1 MARTLLCKLLQK
13 KTYDILSQKYTIVLL
28 FVGIIIVFVSVL
40 HFGETMME
48 WSKEKYAAVFNPYSD
63 NIGRKS
69 YRSMLCQYVP
79 IDVVYTWV
87 NGSDPKLLEGL
98 SQAREE
104 YGFSSSHMNSCSY
117 SHCTKSHMALVKP
130 QLPSTVTLSDMEEV
144 DPVFAEVVRMFV
156 VSSPYTGQQNVT
168 VVVFPDNE
176 MADRA
181 IQKKSF
187 ILEDQNYTINIAYLT
202 DNWLSQ
208 NTVMLNDVFLMT
220 QLPSGYSD
228 EQIIKKFPEHV
239 RNHIHKVFHQ
249 EEKGLAVFSAS
260 DKGSV
265 EAVLKLSNI
274 TFDSKVALIAAA
286 YLVVELP
293 SDHEDISASR
303 FTDNE
308 ELRYSLRSLEKHAPW
323 VQHVYIITDGQIP
336 HWLNLDNPHVTI
348 VTHEEIFPNRS
359 HLPTFSSPAI
369 ECHLHRIPKLSKKFL
384 YLNDDVMF
392 GKDVWPEDFYTH
404 TKGQKVYLSW
414 PVPNCAE
421 GCPSSWIRDGYCD
434 KPCNNSQCQWDGGDC
449 TNDNPLV
456 PYPGGSIHHE
466 GSIATFFQT
475 KSEKNHCNEDCTDTW
490 LADRYCDKACNVL
503 ECGFDA
509 GDCGTENYGRLYEMV
524 LIDSQKEYRMP
535 DGELVGYFNLTEF
548 ISGNISV
555 TEGFYDDQP
564 VTRSIAISLKYSVM
578 TVVLYPNHNET
589 NITITLKGEKQKQPF
604 EKLFYL
610 IISTKQ
616 KLHVQEA
623 KELNATE
630 VSPTEEEE
638 IIFEEFGSDH
648 RFPKFVQ
655 QPGNRSMENAMYA
668 SVNISASRLP
678 EDLLKKLHLLSEE
691 LSRGELTEMGFAR
704 RKSEYISAYISSNI
718 SSESEK
724 KQLLVFESDLN
735 SSVSKNLSKILPS
748 NWTSKVIL
756 SPKQDRKIVP
766 AQPILNVARILEE
779 KTTKRLQVRM
789 FLPQVVQT
797 QRSVKASNA
806 PASSLRNYFEKLSN
820 ATKAKEKLMKQMTYR
835 TPVIR
840 QRHLLDTF
848 GDSLRHVN
856 KLYNEAF
863 GYEAR
868 KVPSHIA
875 HFVDADVM
883 SRLTTRFYDAFD
895 VTSSHKIRSSN
906 DMQFAFSYYYYLM
919 SEMESVTTNEIFDM
933 FDTDNSGTW
942 SDREIRTVLARLHD
956 LPLDFVAVNDFE
968 QHVINCSVIL
978 PELHQTV
985 PTPQYER
992 YYDSKLPTVTKALVN
1007 ACSPISDMLLKQYG
1021 QRKKNKFEIVGEEE
1035 VAFKMI
1041 HNNLSQVLSQI
1052 DDIRKNPKKFIC
1064 LNDNMSHGTKEADV
1078 IRAVI
1083 QDFYES
1089 LFPTRSQFELPPEY
1103 RNRFLYM
1110 KDLHEW
1116 RNLRDFIRFATY
1128 FCLSLLIIFSFA
1140 SFWKS
1145 EIQPSSH
1152 SARRLHNPR
1161 RRNVNSFQV

>member
-69 YRSMLCQYVP
+69 YRNMLCQYVP

-87 NGSDPKLLEGL
+87 NGSDPQLLEGL

-104 YGFSSSHMNSCSY
+104 YGFSSSHTNSCSF

-130 QLPSTVTLSDMEEV
+130 QLPSTVTLSDMEEA
-144 DPVFAEVVRMFV
+144 DPVFSEVVRMFV
-156 VSSPYTGQQNVT
+156 VSSPYTGHQNVT
-168 VVVFPDNE
+168 VVVFPDSE

-187 ILEDQNYTINIAYLT
+187 VLEDQNYTISIAHLT

-208 NTVMLNDVFLMT
+208 NTVMLHDVFLMT

-228 EQIIKKFPEHV
+228 NQIIKKFPSDV
-239 RNHIHKVFHQ
+239 RNLFQKVFYQ
-249 EEKGLAVFSAS
+249 EEKGLAVFSSSNKDA
-260 DKGSV
+260 V
-265 EAVLKLSNI
+265 ETVLKLSNI

-323 VQHVYIITDGQIP
+323 VQHIYIITNGQIP

-348 VTHEEIFPNRS
+348 VTHDEIFPNRS

-369 ECHLHRIPKLSKKFL
+369 ECHLHRIPNLSKKFL

-392 GKDVWPEDFYTH
+392 GKDVWPEDFYSH

-456 PYPGGSIHHE
+456 PYPGGGVHHE
-466 GSIATFFQT
+466 GSIPAFFQA
-475 KSEKNHCNEDCTDTW
+475 KPEKNHCNEDCTDTW
-490 LADRYCDKACNVL
+490 LADRYCDKACNVY

-509 GDCGTENYGRLYEMV
+509 GDCGTENYGKLYEMV
-524 LIDSQKEYRMP
+524 LADSQKEYRMP
-535 DGELVGYFNLTEF
+535 DGELIGYLNLTEF
-548 ISGNISV
+548 ISNNISI
-555 TEGFYDDQP
+555 TEGFYDDHP
-564 VTRSIAISLKYSVM
+564 VIRSIAISLKYSVM
-578 TVVLYPNHNET
+578 TIVLYPNHNET
-589 NITITLKGEKQKQPF
+589 NITTTLKGEKQKQPF
-604 EKLFYL
+604 EKIFSL

-616 KLHVQEA
+616 KPDGQAA
-623 KELNATE
+623 KDLNSTE
-630 VSPTEEEE
+630 TSTTEEE

-648 RFPKFVQ
+648 RFPKLVQ
-655 QPGNRSMENAMYA
+655 RGNRSMENVMYA
-668 SVNISASRLP
+668 RVNISASGFP
-678 EDLLKKLHLLSEE
+678 EGLVKKLQLLSEE
-691 LSRGELTEMGFAR
+691 LARGELTDIGYAR
-704 RKSEYISAYISSNI
+704 KKAEYIGAYISSNI
-718 SSESEK
+718 SSASEK
-724 KQLLVFESDLN
+724 KQLLVFESDP
-735 SSVSKNLSKILPS
+735 SSTNAKNHSKILS
-748 NWTSKVIL
+748 LNQTDKVI
-756 SPKQDRKIVP
+756 SGSKRERRNVP
-766 AQPILNVARILEE
+766 AEPVWNAAGQQEE
-779 KTTKRLQVRM
+779 KTTKKAQVRM
-789 FLPQVVQT
+789 FLPEIMSP
-797 QRSVKASNA
+797 RKSVKVSKP

-883 SRLTTRFYDAFD
+883 TRLTTRFYDAFD

-906 DMQFAFSYYYYLM
+906 DMQFSFSYYYYLM
-919 SEMESVTTNEIFDM
+919 SEMESVTTDEIFDM

-956 LPLDFVAVNDFE
+956 LPLDFVAVNEFE
-968 QHVINCSVIL
+968 QHVINCSVAL
-978 PELHQTV
+978 PELHQAV
-985 PTPQYER
+985 STPLYER

-1007 ACSPISDMLLKQYG
+1007 ACSPISDMLQKQYG
-1021 QRKKNKFEIVGEEE
+1021 QRKRNKFEIVGEEE

-1064 LNDNMSHGTKEADV
+1064 LNDNMRHGTKEADV

-1103 RNRFLYM
+1103 RNRFLFM
-1110 KDLHEW
+1110 KDLQEW
-1116 RNLRDFIRFATY
+1116 RNLRDLIRFATY

-1152 SARRLHNPR
+1152 SARSHHNLR